1 MPIYGARRRN
11 IDERHRDIRKPVA
24 QPNQRAFE
32 DQYTG
37 VDSILAQSHG
47 RNAKHPGTVRA
58 AVHQYLLLCWL
69 IQDRA
74 GIISIFDEVAG
85 HPEYRVAEMAMAPP
99 TRNGAVLARQEF
111 VDLTAQIIA
120 IRTNPVVVQQD
131 VVVIDVVAFR
141 KIDQY
146 PLWFFNGRE

>member
-1 MPIYGARRRN
+1 M
-11 IDERHRDIRKPVA
+11 
-24 QPNQRAFE
+24 
-32 DQYTG
+32 
-37 VDSILAQSHG
+37 
-47 RNAKHPGTVRA
+47 RA
-58 AVHQYLLLCWL
+58 AVHQYLLHCWL

-120 IRTNPVVVQQD
+120 IRR
-131 VVVIDVVAFR
+131 IR
-141 KIDQY
+141 WLSSRMLLSSMSLLSEK
-146 PLWFFNGRE
+146 